1 MKLIIIYSVILLTSI
16 GKATSQ
22 QFAGE
27 QEDFLKL
34 SVKDSILLR
43 DTWNSFIDDIVGKNY
58 SGIKKMSL
66 EKVYCNAV
74 GNVLPGLVREE
85 VMTMD
90 MFIDSIIPKFY
101 NGHFIT
107 VLKDSVMHM
116 SESRY
121 PHMKPSNFELGQNDG
136 LILFEVYFRDHVVV
150 HGEKCLDY
158 YMFQFVKTAGKFEF
172 FGMRLESPY

>member
-58 SGIKKMSL
+58 SGIKL
-66 EKVYCNAV
+66 
-74 GNVLPGLVREE
+74 
-85 VMTMD
+85 
-90 MFIDSIIPKFY
+90 
-101 NGHFIT
+101 
-107 VLKDSVMHM
+107 
-116 SESRY
+116 
-121 PHMKPSNFELGQNDG
+121 
-136 LILFEVYFRDHVVV
+136 
-150 HGEKCLDY
+150 
-158 YMFQFVKTAGKFEF
+158 
-172 FGMRLESPY
+172 